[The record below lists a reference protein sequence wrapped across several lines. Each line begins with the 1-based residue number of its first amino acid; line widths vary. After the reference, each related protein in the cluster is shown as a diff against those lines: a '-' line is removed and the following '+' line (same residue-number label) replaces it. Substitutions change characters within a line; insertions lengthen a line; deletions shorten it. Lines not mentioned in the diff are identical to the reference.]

1 MTLYTLYAFLAH
13 DVLGNIAAAFLIAST
28 GYTAKKIR
36 AEVRKRNGQT
46 HDTSQ

>member
-13 DVLGNIAAAFLIAST
+13 DVLGNVLAALTVAGT

-36 AEVRKRNGQT
+36 TEVRKRNGQT